1 MEIFPAIDLKQGCAV
16 RLSKGEMQSA
26 KIYSK
31 DPCELAKKFEDLGA
45 KWLHLVDLDG
55 AFAGEAVN
63 FKAIERIVKSTRL
76 RVEVGGGIR
85 DEARIKEYL
94 SLGVDRFILG
104 SAALKNPDF
113 VRRMA
118 KLYCIV
124 VGIDAKEGL
133 VATEGWAELSR
144 VKATD
149 LARDYAN
156 AGVCAIICTD
166 ISRDGMLSG
175 VNVEFS
181 RSIAKACGI
190 DTIASGGVKDMNDII
205 ALKNAELIAGV
216 IVGKAYYEGTLNLKK
231 AFEALKNA
239 RA

>member
-76 RVEVGGGIR
+76 HVEVGGGIR

-94 SLGVDRFILG
+94 NLGVDRFILG

-113 VRRMA
+113 VKQMA
-118 KLYCIV
+118 KLYRIV

-149 LARDYAN
+149 LARDYAD

-181 RSIAKACGI
+181 CSIAEASGI

-205 ALKNAELIAGV
+205 ALKNAGSIAGV
-216 IVGKAYYEGTLNLKK
+216 IVGKAYYEGTLDLKK
-231 AFEALKNA
+231 AFEAL
-239 RA
+239 

>member
-1 MEIFPAIDLKQGCAV
+1 MEILPAIDLKQGCAV

-31 DPCELAKKFEDLGA
+31 DPCDLAKKFEDLGA

-63 FKAIERIVKSTRL
+63 FKAIERIVKSTCL

-113 VRRMA
+113 VKQMA
-118 KLYCIV
+118 KLYRIV

-133 VATEGWAELSR
+133 VATEGWTELSR

-149 LARDYAN
+149 LARDYAD
-156 AGVCAIICTD
+156 AGVRAIICTD

-181 RSIAKACGI
+181 RSIAKASGI
-190 DTIASGGVKDMNDII
+190 DTIASGGVKDINDII
-205 ALKNAELIAGV
+205 ALKKAGLIAGV
-216 IVGKAYYEGTLNLKK
+216 IVGKAYYEGTLDLKK
-231 AFEALKNA
+231 AFEAL
-239 RA
+239 

>member
-63 FKAIERIVKSTRL
+63 FKAIERIVKNTRL

-85 DEARIKEYL
+85 DEARIKQYL

-118 KLYCIV
+118 KLYRIV

-149 LARDYAN
+149 LARDYAD

-181 RSIAKACGI
+181 RSIAKASGI
-190 DTIASGGVKDMNDII
+190 DIIASGGVKDMNDII

-216 IVGKAYYEGTLNLKK
+216 IVGKAYYEGTLDLKK
-231 AFEALKNA
+231 AFEAL
-239 RA
+239 

>member
-16 RLSKGEMQSA
+16 RLSKGDMQSA

-94 SLGVDRFILG
+94 SLGVYRCILG
-104 SAALKNPDF
+104 SAALKNRDF

-118 KLYCIV
+118 KLYRIV

-144 VKATD
+144 VRATD
-149 LARDYAN
+149 LARDYAD

-205 ALKNAELIAGV
+205 ALKNAGLIAGV
-216 IVGKAYYEGTLNLKK
+216 IVGKAYYEGTLDLKK
-231 AFEALKNA
+231 AFEAI
-239 RA
+239 

>member
-94 SLGVDRFILG
+94 NLGVDRFILG

-113 VRRMA
+113 VKQMA
-118 KLYCIV
+118 KLYRIV

-149 LARDYAN
+149 LARDYAD

-181 RSIAKACGI
+181 RSIAKASGI
-190 DTIASGGVKDMNDII
+190 DTIASGGVKDINDII
-205 ALKNAELIAGV
+205 VLKNTGHIAGV
-216 IVGKAYYEGTLNLKK
+216 IVGKAYYEGTLDLKK
-231 AFEALKNA
+231 AFEAL
-239 RA
+239 

>member
-63 FKAIERIVKSTRL
+63 FKAIERIVKSTCL

-85 DEARIKEYL
+85 DEARIKQYL

-104 SAALKNPDF
+104 SVALKNRDF

-118 KLYCIV
+118 KLYRIV

-149 LARDYAN
+149 LARDYAD

-205 ALKNAELIAGV
+205 ALKNAGSIAGV
-216 IVGKAYYEGTLNLKK
+216 IVGKAYYEGTLDLKK
-231 AFEALKNA
+231 AFEAL
-239 RA
+239 

>member
-85 DEARIKEYL
+85 DEARIKQYL

-104 SAALKNPDF
+104 SVALKNPDF
-113 VRRMA
+113 VKQMA
-118 KLYCIV
+118 KLYRIV

-149 LARDYAN
+149 LARDYAD

-181 RSIAKACGI
+181 RSIAKASGI

-205 ALKNAELIAGV
+205 ALKNAGSIAGL
-216 IVGKAYYEGTLNLKK
+216 IVGKAYYEGTLDLKK
-231 AFEALKNA
+231 AFEAL
-239 RA
+239 

>member
-1 MEIFPAIDLKQGCAV
+1 MEILPAIDLKQGCAV

-113 VRRMA
+113 VKQMA
-118 KLYCIV
+118 KLYRIV

-149 LARDYAN
+149 LARDYAD

-231 AFEALKNA
+231 AFEAL
-239 RA
+239 

>member
-104 SAALKNPDF
+104 SAALKNRDF
-113 VRRMA
+113 VRGMA
-118 KLYCIV
+118 KLYRIV

-149 LARDYAN
+149 LARDYAD

-181 RSIAKACGI
+181 RSIAKASGI

-205 ALKNAELIAGV
+205 ALKNAGLIAGV
-216 IVGKAYYEGTLNLKK
+216 IVGKAYYEGTLDLKK
-231 AFEALKNA
+231 AFEAL
-239 RA
+239 

>member
-63 FKAIERIVKSTRL
+63 FKAIERIVKSTCL

-113 VRRMA
+113 VKQMA
-118 KLYCIV
+118 KLYRIV

-149 LARDYAN
+149 LAREYAS

-181 RSIAKACGI
+181 RSIAKASGI
-190 DTIASGGVKDMNDII
+190 DTIASGGVKDMSDII

-216 IVGKAYYEGTLNLKK
+216 IVGKAYYEGMLDLKK
-231 AFEALKNA
+231 AFEAL
-239 RA
+239 

>member
-63 FKAIERIVKSTRL
+63 FKAIERIVKNTRL

-85 DEARIKEYL
+85 DEARIKQYL

-113 VRRMA
+113 VKQMA
-118 KLYCIV
+118 KLYRIV
-124 VGIDAKEGL
+124 VGIDAKDGL

-149 LARDYAN
+149 LAREYAD

-205 ALKNAELIAGV
+205 ALKSAELIAGL
-216 IVGKAYYEGTLNLKK
+216 IVGKAYYEGTLDLKK
-231 AFEALKNA
+231 AFEAL
-239 RA
+239 

>member
-1 MEIFPAIDLKQGCAV
+1 MEILPAIDLKQGCAV

-63 FKAIERIVKSTRL
+63 FKAIERIVKSTSL

-94 SLGVDRFILG
+94 NLGVDRFILG

-113 VRRMA
+113 VKQMA
-118 KLYCIV
+118 KLYRIV

-149 LARDYAN
+149 LARDYAD

-181 RSIAKACGI
+181 RSIAKASGI
-190 DTIASGGVKDMNDII
+190 DTIASGGVKDMSDII
-205 ALKNAELIAGV
+205 ALKNAGLIAGV
-216 IVGKAYYEGTLNLKK
+216 IVGKAYYEGTLDLKK
-231 AFEALKNA
+231 AFEAL
-239 RA
+239 

>member
-63 FKAIERIVKSTRL
+63 FKAIERIVKSTSL

-113 VRRMA
+113 VRGMA
-118 KLYCIV
+118 KLYRIV

-149 LARDYAN
+149 LARDYAD

-181 RSIAKACGI
+181 RSIAKASGI
-190 DTIASGGVKDMNDII
+190 DTIASGGVKDINDII

-216 IVGKAYYEGTLNLKK
+216 IVGKAYYEGTLDLKK
-231 AFEALKNA
+231 AFEAL
-239 RA
+239 

>member
-63 FKAIERIVKSTRL
+63 FKAIERIVKNTRL

-85 DEARIKEYL
+85 DEARIKQYL

-118 KLYCIV
+118 KLYRIV
-124 VGIDAKEGL
+124 VGIDAKDGL

-149 LARDYAN
+149 LAREYAD

-181 RSIAKACGI
+181 RSIAKASGI

-205 ALKNAELIAGV
+205 ALKNAGSIAGL
-216 IVGKAYYEGTLNLKK
+216 IVGKAYYEGTLDLKK
-231 AFEALKNA
+231 AFEAL
-239 RA
+239 

>member
-104 SAALKNPDF
+104 SAALKNRDF
-113 VRRMA
+113 VKKMA
-118 KLYCIV
+118 KLYRIV
-124 VGIDAKEGL
+124 VGIDAKDGL
-133 VATEGWAELSR
+133 IATEGWAELSR

-149 LARDYAN
+149 LARDYAD

-181 RSIAKACGI
+181 RSIAKASGI

-216 IVGKAYYEGTLNLKK
+216 IVGKAYYEGALDLKK
-231 AFEALKNA
+231 AFEAL
-239 RA
+239 

>member
-63 FKAIERIVKSTRL
+63 FKAIERIVKSTSL

-94 SLGVDRFILG
+94 NLGVDRFILG
-104 SAALKNPDF
+104 SAALKNRDF
-113 VRRMA
+113 VKRMA
-118 KLYCIV
+118 KLYRIV
-124 VGIDAKEGL
+124 VGIDAKDGL

-149 LARDYAN
+149 LARDYAD

-181 RSIAKACGI
+181 RSIAKVCGI

-205 ALKNAELIAGV
+205 ALKNAELIAGL
-216 IVGKAYYEGTLNLKK
+216 IVGKAYYEGTLDLKK
-231 AFEALKNA
+231 AFEAL
-239 RA
+239 

>member
-55 AFAGEAVN
+55 AFAGEAIN

-85 DEARIKEYL
+85 DEARIKQYL
-94 SLGVDRFILG
+94 NLGVDRFILG

-113 VRRMA
+113 VKQMA
-118 KLYCIV
+118 KLYRIV

-190 DTIASGGVKDMNDII
+190 DTIASGGVKDMSDII

-216 IVGKAYYEGTLNLKK
+216 IVGKAYYEGTLDLKK
-231 AFEALKNA
+231 AFEAL
-239 RA
+239 

>member
-85 DEARIKEYL
+85 DEARIKQYL
-94 SLGVDRFILG
+94 NLGVDRFILG

-113 VRRMA
+113 VRGMA
-118 KLYCIV
+118 KLYRIV

-149 LARDYAN
+149 LARDYAD

-181 RSIAKACGI
+181 RSIAKASGI
-190 DTIASGGVKDMNDII
+190 DTIASGGVKDMSDII
-205 ALKNAELIAGV
+205 ALKNAGSIAGL
-216 IVGKAYYEGTLNLKK
+216 IVGKAYYEGTLDLKK
-231 AFEALKNA
+231 AFEAL
-239 RA
+239 

>member
-85 DEARIKEYL
+85 DEVRIKEYL

-113 VRRMA
+113 VKGMA
-118 KLYCIV
+118 KLYRIV
-124 VGIDAKEGL
+124 VGIDAKDGL
-133 VATEGWAELSR
+133 VATEGWAELSH

-149 LARDYAN
+149 LARDYAD

-181 RSIAKACGI
+181 RSIAKASGI

-205 ALKNAELIAGV
+205 ALKNAGLIAGV
-216 IVGKAYYEGTLNLKK
+216 IVGKAYYEGTLDLKK
-231 AFEALKNA
+231 AFEAL
-239 RA
+239 

>member
-16 RLSKGEMQSA
+16 RLSKGEIQSA

-55 AFAGEAVN
+55 AFAGEAIN
-63 FKAIERIVKSTRL
+63 FKAIERIVKNTRL

-85 DEARIKEYL
+85 DEARIKQYL
-94 SLGVDRFILG
+94 NLGVDRFILG
-104 SAALKNPDF
+104 SAALKNRDF
-113 VRRMA
+113 VKRMA
-118 KLYCIV
+118 KLYRIV
-124 VGIDAKEGL
+124 VGIDAKDGL

-149 LARDYAN
+149 LARDYAD

-181 RSIAKACGI
+181 RSIAEASGI

-216 IVGKAYYEGTLNLKK
+216 IVGKAYYEGTLDLKK
-231 AFEALKNA
+231 AFEAL
-239 RA
+239 

>member
-16 RLSKGEMQSA
+16 RLSKGEIQSA

-113 VRRMA
+113 VKQMA
-118 KLYCIV
+118 KLYRIV
-124 VGIDAKEGL
+124 VGIDAKDGL

-144 VKATD
+144 VRATD
-149 LARDYAN
+149 LARDYAD

-181 RSIAKACGI
+181 RSIAKASGI
-190 DTIASGGVKDMNDII
+190 DTIASGGVKDINDII
-205 ALKNAELIAGV
+205 ALKNAEIIAGV
-216 IVGKAYYEGTLNLKK
+216 IVGKAYYEGTLDLKK
-231 AFEALKNA
+231 AFEAL
-239 RA
+239 

>member
-94 SLGVDRFILG
+94 NLGVDRFILG

-118 KLYCIV
+118 KLYRIV

-149 LARDYAN
+149 LARDYAD

-205 ALKNAELIAGV
+205 TLKNAGLIAGV
-216 IVGKAYYEGTLNLKK
+216 IVGKAYYEGTLDLKK
-231 AFEALKNA
+231 AFEAL
-239 RA
+239 

>member
-63 FKAIERIVKSTRL
+63 FKAIERIVKSTSL

-118 KLYCIV
+118 KLYRIV
-124 VGIDAKEGL
+124 VGIDAKDGL

-149 LARDYAN
+149 LARDYAD

-216 IVGKAYYEGTLNLKK
+216 IVGKAYYEGTLDLKK
-231 AFEALKNA
+231 AFEAL
-239 RA
+239 

>member
-16 RLSKGEMQSA
+16 RLGKGEMQSA

-63 FKAIERIVKSTRL
+63 FKAIEQIVKSTRL

-104 SAALKNPDF
+104 SAALKNRDF

-118 KLYCIV
+118 KLYRIV

-149 LARDYAN
+149 LALDYAD

-181 RSIAKACGI
+181 CSIAEASGI
-190 DTIASGGVKDMNDII
+190 DTIASGGVKDINDII

-216 IVGKAYYEGTLNLKK
+216 IVGKAYYEGTLDLKK
-231 AFEALKNA
+231 AFEAL
-239 RA
+239 

>member
-113 VRRMA
+113 VRGMA
-118 KLYCIV
+118 KLYRIV
-124 VGIDAKEGL
+124 VGIDAKDGL

-149 LARDYAN
+149 LARDYAD

-216 IVGKAYYEGTLNLKK
+216 IVGKAYYEGTLDLKK
-231 AFEALKNA
+231 AFEAL
-239 RA
+239 

>member
-63 FKAIERIVKSTRL
+63 FKAIERIVKNTRL

-113 VRRMA
+113 VKQMA
-118 KLYCIV
+118 KLYRIV

-149 LARDYAN
+149 LARDYAD

-216 IVGKAYYEGTLNLKK
+216 IVGKAYYEGTLDLKK
-231 AFEALKNA
+231 AFEAL
-239 RA
+239 

>member
-55 AFAGEAVN
+55 AFAGKAVN
-63 FKAIERIVKSTRL
+63 FKAIERIVKNTRL

-104 SAALKNPDF
+104 SAALKNRDF
-113 VRRMA
+113 VKQMA
-118 KLYCIV
+118 KLYRIV

-149 LARDYAN
+149 LARDYAD

-181 RSIAKACGI
+181 RSIAKASGI

-216 IVGKAYYEGTLNLKK
+216 IVGKAYYEGTLDLKK
-231 AFEALKNA
+231 AFEAL
-239 RA
+239 

>member
-1 MEIFPAIDLKQGCAV
+1 MEILPAIDLKQGCAV

-113 VRRMA
+113 VKQMA
-118 KLYCIV
+118 KLYRIV

-149 LARDYAN
+149 LARDYAD

-181 RSIAKACGI
+181 RSIAKASGI

-216 IVGKAYYEGTLNLKK
+216 IVGKAYYEGTLDLKR
-231 AFEALKNA
+231 AFETL
-239 RA
+239 

>member
-63 FKAIERIVKSTRL
+63 FRAIERIGKNTRL

-118 KLYCIV
+118 KLYRIV

-149 LARDYAN
+149 LARDYAD

-181 RSIAKACGI
+181 RSIAKASGI

-205 ALKNAELIAGV
+205 TLKNAGLIAGV
-216 IVGKAYYEGTLNLKK
+216 IVGKAYYEGTLDLKK
-231 AFEALKNA
+231 AFEAL
-239 RA
+239 

>member
-113 VRRMA
+113 VKQMA
-118 KLYCIV
+118 KLYRIV
-124 VGIDAKEGL
+124 VGIDAKNGL

-144 VKATD
+144 VKAID
-149 LARDYAN
+149 LARDYAD

-181 RSIAKACGI
+181 RSIAKASGI
-190 DTIASGGVKDMNDII
+190 DTIASGGVKDMSDII

-216 IVGKAYYEGTLNLKK
+216 IVGKAYYEGTLDLKK
-231 AFEALKNA
+231 AFEAL
-239 RA
+239 

>member
-85 DEARIKEYL
+85 DEARIKQYL
-94 SLGVDRFILG
+94 SLGADRFILG
-104 SAALKNPDF
+104 SAALKNRDF

-118 KLYCIV
+118 KLYRIV

-149 LARDYAN
+149 LARDYAD

-181 RSIAKACGI
+181 CSIAEASGI

-205 ALKNAELIAGV
+205 ALKNAGSIAGV
-216 IVGKAYYEGTLNLKK
+216 IVGKAYYEGTLDLKK
-231 AFEALKNA
+231 AFEAI
-239 RA
+239 

>member
-1 MEIFPAIDLKQGCAV
+1 MEILPAIDLKQGCAV

-55 AFAGEAVN
+55 AFTGEAVN

-85 DEARIKEYL
+85 DEARIKGYL

-113 VRRMA
+113 VKQMA
-118 KLYCIV
+118 KLYRIV

-149 LARDYAN
+149 LARDYAD

-181 RSIAKACGI
+181 RSIAKASGI

-205 ALKNAELIAGV
+205 ALKNAGLIAGV
-216 IVGKAYYEGTLNLKK
+216 IVGKAYYEGTLDLKK
-231 AFEALKNA
+231 AFEAL
-239 RA
+239 

>member
-63 FKAIERIVKSTRL
+63 FKAIERIVKSTCL

-94 SLGVDRFILG
+94 NLGVDRFILG

-113 VRRMA
+113 VKQMA
-118 KLYCIV
+118 KLYRIV

-149 LARDYAN
+149 LARDYADV
-156 AGVCAIICTD
+156 GVCAIICTD

-181 RSIAKACGI
+181 RSIAKASGI
-190 DTIASGGVKDMNDII
+190 DTIASGGVKDINDII

-216 IVGKAYYEGTLNLKK
+216 IVGKAYYEGTLDLKK
-231 AFEALKNA
+231 AFEAL
-239 RA
+239 

>member
-85 DEARIKEYL
+85 DEARIMEYL

-113 VRRMA
+113 VKQMA
-118 KLYCIV
+118 KLYRIV

-144 VKATD
+144 VRATD
-149 LARDYAN
+149 LAREYAD

-181 RSIAKACGI
+181 RSIAKASGI

-216 IVGKAYYEGTLNLKK
+216 IVGKAYYEGTLDLKK
-231 AFEALKNA
+231 AFEAL
-239 RA
+239 

>member
-113 VRRMA
+113 VKQMA
-118 KLYCIV
+118 KLYRIV

-149 LARDYAN
+149 LARDYAD

-181 RSIAKACGI
+181 RSIAEASGI
-190 DTIASGGVKDMNDII
+190 DTIASGGVKDMSDII

-216 IVGKAYYEGTLNLKK
+216 IVGKAYYEGTLDLKK
-231 AFEALKNA
+231 AFEAL
-239 RA
+239 

>member
-104 SAALKNPDF
+104 SAALKNRDF

-118 KLYCIV
+118 KLYRIV
-124 VGIDAKEGL
+124 VGIDAKDGL

-149 LARDYAN
+149 LARDYAD

-181 RSIAKACGI
+181 RSIAKASGI
-190 DTIASGGVKDMNDII
+190 DTIASGGVKDMSDII

-216 IVGKAYYEGTLNLKK
+216 IVGKAYYEGTLDLKK
-231 AFEALKNA
+231 AFEAL
-239 RA
+239 